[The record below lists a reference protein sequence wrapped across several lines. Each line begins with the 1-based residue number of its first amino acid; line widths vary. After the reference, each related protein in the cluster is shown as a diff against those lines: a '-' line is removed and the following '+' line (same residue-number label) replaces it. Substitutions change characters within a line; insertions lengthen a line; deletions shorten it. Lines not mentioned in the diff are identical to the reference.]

1 MRHPREWFATEPDI
15 DEDTPRPTRWWNWSR
30 EWNGA
35 PGYGPEWRWRVIVG
49 DVSKDMEHDTGE
61 AAGAAFTLDVRLWE
75 NTGQFDYDNQDRYHD
90 HSASL
95 VVWRWGFYVA
105 WRGGRK

>member
-1 MRHPREWFATEPDI
+1 
-15 DEDTPRPTRWWNWSR
+15 
-30 EWNGA
+30 
-35 PGYGPEWRWRVIVG
+35 
-49 DVSKDMEHDTGE
+49 MEHDTGE

-90 HSASL
+90 HSASV